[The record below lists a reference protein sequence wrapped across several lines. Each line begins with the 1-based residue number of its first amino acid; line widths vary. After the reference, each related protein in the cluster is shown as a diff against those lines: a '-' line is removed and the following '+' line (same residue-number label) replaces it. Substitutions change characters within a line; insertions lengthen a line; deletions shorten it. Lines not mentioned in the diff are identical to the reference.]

1 MKEEK
6 PMSGVLSGKVA
17 LVTGGASG
25 IARATVA
32 GLLKAGAAVAVLDR
46 DEAGL
51 KEVCDQGRA
60 SGGTT
65 LAVPFDLTN
74 LKAIP
79 DIVAQVAQKMGR
91 IDFLINAAGVA
102 GRGQT
107 LLKLE
112 EEDWDFI
119 QTVNLKAPMLLM
131 KFVAKHMVERGGGGR
146 IVNISSSSAFRAR
159 QSPVAYASSKAAI
172 VQLSRSAAA
181 ELAQY
186 DINVNAV
193 APGFTITGMTRA
205 MGGEETFQRA
215 VSSGPLENL
224 FHRPSQPED
233 VAEAIVFLCLPGSR
247 QITAQTIHTSAGA
260 VIR

>member
-1 MKEEK
+1 
-6 PMSGVLSGKVA
+6 MSDVLSGKVA

-25 IARATVA
+25 IGRATVS
-32 GLLKAGAAVAVLDR
+32 GLLKVGAAVAVVDR
-46 DEAGL
+46 EETGL
-51 KEVCDQGRA
+51 KEVVDRGRA
-60 SGGTT
+60 AGGNT
-65 LAVPFDLTN
+65 LALPFDLTD
-74 LKAIP
+74 LKGIP
-79 DIVAQVAQKMGR
+79 GLVADVVRKMGR
-91 IDFLINAAGVA
+91 IDILINAAGVA
-102 GRGQT
+102 GRGQP

-112 EEDWDFI
+112 EADWDFI

-131 KFVAKHMVERGGGGR
+131 KHVAQHMVDRGGGGR

-159 QSPVAYASSKAAI
+159 QSPTAYASSKAAI
-172 VQLSRSAAA
+172 VQLTRCAAA
-181 ELAQY
+181 ELAEY

-193 APGFTITGMTRA
+193 APGFTITGMTRR
-205 MGGEETFQRA
+205 MGEESFQRA

>member
-1 MKEEK
+1 
-6 PMSGVLSGKVA
+6 MSAQLAGKVA

-25 IARATVA
+25 IGRATVLA
-32 GLLKAGAAVAVLDR
+32 LLKEGAAVAVLDR
-46 DEAGL
+46 DDAGV
-51 KEVCDQGRA
+51 KEIVEQGRSA
-60 SGGTT
+60 GGNAQ
-65 LAVPFDLTN
+65 AVVFDLTN
-74 LKAIP
+74 LKGIQEM
-79 DIVAQVAQKMGR
+79 VAQVVRSLGR
-91 IDFLINAAGVA
+91 IDILINAAGIA

-107 LLKLE
+107 LLKLQ
-112 EEDWDFI
+112 EEDWDLI
-119 QTVNLKAPMLLM
+119 QTINLKAPMLLM
-131 KFVAKHMVERGGGGR
+131 KHVAQHMVDRGGGGR
-146 IVNISSSSAFRAR
+146 IVNLSSSSAFRAR

-181 ELAQY
+181 ELAQH

-205 MGGEETFQRA
+205 LGGEETFQKA

>member
-1 MKEEK
+1 
-6 PMSGVLSGKVA
+6 MSDGLSGKVA

-25 IARATVA
+25 IGRATVA
-32 GLLKAGAAVAVLDR
+32 GLLKAGAAVAILDR
-46 DEAGL
+46 DEAGI
-51 KEVCDQGRA
+51 KEVAEQGQA
-60 SGGTT
+60 AGGKT

-79 DIVAQVAQKMGR
+79 DIVAHVVQKLGR
-91 IDFLINAAGVA
+91 IDILINAAGVA
-102 GRGQT
+102 GKGQP

-112 EEDWDFI
+112 EEDWDLI

-131 KFVAKHMVERGGGGR
+131 KHVAKHMAERGGGGR

-172 VQLSRSAAA
+172 VQLTRSAAA
-181 ELAQY
+181 ELAEY

-193 APGFTITGMTRA
+193 APGFTLTGMTRR
-205 MGGEETFQRA
+205 MGEEGAQRA

-247 QITAQTIHTSAGA
+247 QINAQTIHTSAGA

>member
-1 MKEEK
+1 
-6 PMSGVLSGKVA
+6 MSAELSGKVA

-25 IARATVA
+25 IGRATVLA
-32 GLLKAGAAVAVLDR
+32 LVKAGAAVAVLDR
-46 DEAGL
+46 DQPGVT
-51 KEVCDQGRA
+51 EVVELGRA
-60 SGGTT
+60 SGGNT
-65 LAVPFDLTN
+65 LPVPFDLTD
-74 LKAIP
+74 LKRIP
-79 DIVAQVAQKMGR
+79 EVVAQVVQKLGR
-91 IDFLINAAGVA
+91 IDILINAAGVA
-102 GRGQT
+102 GRGQS

-112 EEDWDFI
+112 EQDWDFI
-119 QTVNLKAPMLLM
+119 HTINLKAPMLLI
-131 KFVAKHMVERGGGGR
+131 KHGGGGR

-159 QSPVAYASSKAAI
+159 QSPAAYATSKAAI
-172 VQLSRSAAA
+172 VQLTRCAAA
-181 ELAQY
+181 ELAQH

-205 MGGEETFQRA
+205 FGGEETFQKA

-247 QITAQTIHTSAGA
+247 QINAQTIHTSAGA